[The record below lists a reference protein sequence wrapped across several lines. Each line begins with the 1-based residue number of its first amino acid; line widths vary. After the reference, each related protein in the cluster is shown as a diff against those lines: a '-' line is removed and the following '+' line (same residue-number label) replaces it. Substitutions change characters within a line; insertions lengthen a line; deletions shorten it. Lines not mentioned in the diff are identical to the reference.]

1 MQAEGLEGSAR
12 STHSFARVSV
22 AGQVQLTGVRWATL
36 RPSWAEEGLVFRDVP
51 AAAELVAELWDV
63 GGAPTRTKKLREQ
76 RVRARRP
83 PLSGCLG
90 LARSLGWAPESSFM
104 RSTALIW
111 HSLGLA

>member
-1 MQAEGLEGSAR
+1 MQGTSSHSLTVQFLHVLLDIDVKSIAMVQAEGLEGSAR

-83 PLSGCLG
+83 TL
-90 LARSLGWAPESSFM
+90 
-104 RSTALIW
+104 
-111 HSLGLA
+111 